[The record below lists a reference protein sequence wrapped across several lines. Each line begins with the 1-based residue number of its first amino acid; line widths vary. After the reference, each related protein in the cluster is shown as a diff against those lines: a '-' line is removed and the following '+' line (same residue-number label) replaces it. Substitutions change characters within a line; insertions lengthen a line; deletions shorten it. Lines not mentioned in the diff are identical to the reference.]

1 MLQTTILS
9 IKLGE
14 RRYPMAI
21 PELILRICLSFALLF
36 TLTRIMGRKEISQMT
51 FFNFVSAIAIG
62 SITAILTTNQNFS
75 MLNGIIALTGWAG
88 FTLIMGYIDI
98 KSQKARKFTTGI
110 PEIVIKDG
118 KIMEEALRRTRLDN
132 DSLQALLRQKN
143 VFSMKEV
150 DYAIFETSGK
160 LSVMK
165 KENKQPATKS
175 DIHQLTTYS
184 PKIFPTEIISDGELN
199 EANLKKLNLDTNWLN
214 GQLKQAGIKSLSEVF
229 YAEVQPDGTLYF
241 DNKRDGLYH

>member
-1 MLQTTILS
+1 
-9 IKLGE
+9 
-14 RRYPMAI
+14 MAI
-21 PELILRICLSFALLF
+21 PELVLRICLSFLLLF

-62 SITAILTTNQNFS
+62 SIAAILATNQNFS
-75 MLNGIIALTGWAG
+75 MLNGFIALTGWAG
-88 FTLIMGYIDI
+88 FTLGMGYIDI

-118 KIMEEALRRTRLDN
+118 KIMEEALRRKRLDN

-143 VFSMKEV
+143 IFSMKEV

-175 DIHQLTTYS
+175 DVNQLAANL
-184 PKIFPTEIISDGELN
+184 PKVYPIATEVISDGELN
-199 EANLKKLNLDTNWLN
+199 ETNLKKLNLDTNWLN
-214 GQLKQAGIKSLSEVF
+214 AQLKQAGITSLSEVF
-229 YAEVQPDGTLYF
+229 YAEVQSDGTLYL
-241 DNKRDGLYH
+241 DNKRDNLYH